1 MCGGGGNASNQAEE
15 MERQRQATIA
25 KNVEDINSAFSGRE
39 GQYADF
45 IGARRKQY
53 GDELGRQQKTA
64 ARNTKFALAR
74 GGLTGGSASVDAGK
88 RLAEELNLGTLAAE
102 NKASGELAA
111 LKSADENSRNQM
123 IALAQSGASI
133 GSGASQTAASL
144 RANIDS
150 ARTANVAEGLGNV
163 FGGAADAYKT
173 MQEQSAIRKG
183 LRYSSLY
190 AQPNQGTSI
199 GGGYS

>member
-1 MCGGGGNASNQAEE
+1 MCGGGGKASGQAQE
-15 MERQRQATIA
+15 MERQRQATVA
-25 KNVEDINSAFSGRE
+25 ANVKDINSAFAGRE
-39 GQYADF
+39 SQYDDF

-53 GDELGRQQKTA
+53 GDELSRQQKIA

-74 GGLTGGSASVDAGK
+74 GGLTGGSAAVDAGK
-88 RLAEELNLGTLAAE
+88 KLADELNTGTLTAE
-102 NKASGELAA
+102 NKASGELAN

-133 GSGASQTAASL
+133 GNGAAQTAAGL
-144 RANIDS
+144 RANIES
-150 ARTANVAEGLGNV
+150 ARSGSVAEGLGSV

-173 MQEQSAIRKG
+173 MQEQAAIRRG

-190 AQPNQGTSI
+190 GQPQSY
-199 GGGYS
+199 GGSV